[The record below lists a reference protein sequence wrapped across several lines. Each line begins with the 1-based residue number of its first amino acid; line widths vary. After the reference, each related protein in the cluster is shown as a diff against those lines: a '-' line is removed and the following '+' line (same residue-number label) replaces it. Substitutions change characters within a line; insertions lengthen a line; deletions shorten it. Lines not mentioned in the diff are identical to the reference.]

1 MTDTLSN
8 NDYGLL
14 SLLDLNGVTFFYRE
28 GYWVQ
33 FKASRV
39 EADEHTPHGIRY
51 SLSLHDQ
58 KNIRIVGYD
67 NAHGYQAKRGRYK
80 AKKVTCREPLGLVSV

>member
-1 MTDTLSN
+1 M
-8 NDYGLL
+8 
-14 SLLDLNGVTFFYRE
+14 
-28 GYWVQ
+28 Q

-51 SLSLHDQ
+51 SLSLHDE

-67 NAHGYQAKRGRYK
+67 NAHGYQAKKEGTKLKR
-80 AKKVTCREPLGLVSV
+80 